1 MHAFVLSLTLL
12 HILARE
18 QLLIQ
23 EKGWPDSM
31 ASWGAT
37 SCQRI
42 EMLGI
47 SRPTLSIATR
57 RMERRRPDS
66 SGSIDASSAQAAR
79 SPLA

>member
-1 MHAFVLSLTLL
+1 MLLSCLS
-12 HILARE
+12 HILATE
-18 QLLIQ
+18 LPPIQ
-23 EKGWPDSM
+23 EKGWPGSR
-31 ASWGAT
+31 ASWAAT

-66 SGSIDASSAQAAR
+66 SGSIDASSAQAAQ

>member
-1 MHAFVLSLTLL
+1 MLLLCLL
-12 HILARE
+12 HIRATELWRSRE
-18 QLLIQ
+18 T
-23 EKGWPDSM
+23 GWPDSK